1 MTAQLGPANAARI
14 IQVDVDQPYR
24 AIVEQMG
31 HGVLTLSSSGAV
43 HYANQALADLIG
55 HARETLCGQPFT
67 ALTPSSQW
75 PTVDRL
81 RQVSPGR
88 TEQAELVLLHRN
100 GEPVLTLMSSSG
112 LRNGDL
118 ETQCLVA
125 TDLSGLAPVHLD
137 RGSETY
143 RHRLLTEALS
153 AFLVE
158 IDADRFIRWI
168 TPSVRSL
175 LGWTSHQ
182 LLGGSLAELLP
193 DVDLLPDFNPA
204 QAFALCPDQ
213 QSVLRLRASDG
224 TDRWMRCLCWP
235 LAGEGRACCGW
246 ILAFQD
252 GAAAERINGD
262 SSHRRAPQG
271 EASIGSDR
279 LTGLMNRTAL
289 VQRLSQLDHSR
300 WRRCQPVGLACWDLD
315 AFRLLNQSYGREA
328 GDQVLRSLA
337 DRLRRL
343 VLPSDLMARL
353 GGDQLV
359 AVFAG
364 MGSLEEVVQLAES
377 IRRVLAL
384 PLPVSGH
391 WIRPRLSVG
400 VTLEQPGDCPEDLLS
415 RTCRA
420 LRQAKSQ
427 GGNRGFPV
435 AVPPLQAAHPD
446 LASCC

>member
-1 MTAQLGPANAARI
+1 MTAQLRPADAAVI
-14 IQVDVDQPYR
+14 IHANVDQPYR

-55 HARETLCGQPFT
+55 HPRETLCGQPFT

-158 IDADRFIRWI
+158 IDADRCIRWI

-182 LLGGSLAELLP
+182 LLGGSLADLLP
-193 DVDLLPDFNPA
+193 DVDLLPDSNPA

-235 LAGEGRACCGW
+235 LAGEGHACCGW

-252 GAAAERINGD
+252 GAAAEGNNGG
-262 SSHRRAPQG
+262 SSHQGGSRQLERSRSTGRAAQRLAPRTRHRRA
-271 EASIGSDR
+271 
-279 LTGLMNRTAL
+279 
-289 VQRLSQLDHSR
+289 
-300 WRRCQPVGLACWDLD
+300 
-315 AFRLLNQSYGREA
+315 
-328 GDQVLRSLA
+328 
-337 DRLRRL
+337 
-343 VLPSDLMARL
+343 
-353 GGDQLV
+353 
-359 AVFAG
+359 
-364 MGSLEEVVQLAES
+364 
-377 IRRVLAL
+377 
-384 PLPVSGH
+384 
-391 WIRPRLSVG
+391 
-400 VTLEQPGDCPEDLLS
+400 
-415 RTCRA
+415 
-420 LRQAKSQ
+420 SQ
-427 GGNRGFPV
+427 GRPAS
-435 AVPPLQAAHPD
+435 AVI
-446 LASCC
+446 ASPA

>member
-158 IDADRFIRWI
+158 IDADRCIRWI

-271 EASIGSDR
+271 EAGIGSDR